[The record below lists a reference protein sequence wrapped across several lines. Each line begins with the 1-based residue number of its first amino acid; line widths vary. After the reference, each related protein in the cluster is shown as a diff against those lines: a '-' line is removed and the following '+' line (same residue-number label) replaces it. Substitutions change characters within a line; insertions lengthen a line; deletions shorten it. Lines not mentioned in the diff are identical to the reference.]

1 MELGRR
7 GLTNVLH
14 AEILRRG
21 AYLPSPQEAGYRG
34 NNKFDNV
41 EYTSPIK
48 YEDTSSKGDDFE
60 HSSPPPRPPPVP
72 PPPAKPKKM
81 HWTEAYKLLSKFE
94 YPHEGLDDESA
105 KKLFMERLWAF
116 KCFMGQS
123 SALLQEWKKK
133 SRYWRQRGI
142 LIPAGRSIAVTNAFV
157 VLHVL
162 RVKIKCRLP
171 VAVAYYGEEEL
182 SEATR
187 KLFMTSIPNSGKGDL
202 DFIDISKMPYPGHHV
217 ST

>member
-1 MELGRR
+1 MALLPLG
-7 GLTNVLH
+7 
-14 AEILRRG
+14 
-21 AYLPSPQEAGYRG
+21 
-34 NNKFDNV
+34 
-41 EYTSPIK
+41 
-48 YEDTSSKGDDFE
+48 
-60 HSSPPPRPPPVP
+60 PRLCH

-81 HWTEAYKLLSKFE
+81 HWTEAYRLLSKFE
-94 YPHEGLDDESA
+94 YPHTGLDDESA

-116 KCFMGQS
+116 KSFMGQS
-123 SALLQEWKKK
+123 SALFQEWKKRSK
-133 SRYWRQRGI
+133 HWRQRGI

-187 KLFMTSIPNSGKGDL
+187 KLFRASIPNGGKGDL
-202 DFIDISKMPYPGHHV
+202 DFIDISKMRYPEHHV
-217 ST
+217 SS